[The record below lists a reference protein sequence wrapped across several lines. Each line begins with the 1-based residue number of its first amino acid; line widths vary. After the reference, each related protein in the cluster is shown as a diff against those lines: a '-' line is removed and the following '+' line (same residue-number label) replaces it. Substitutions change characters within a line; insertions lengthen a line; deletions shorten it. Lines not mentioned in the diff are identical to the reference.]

1 MENQTAK
8 RYYHRW
14 AHDVQNFSRRK
25 SMNFFYC
32 MFMVF
37 ALSSCANT
45 STKFIEKPWKIV
57 DAKIKLKA
65 SEEILQ
71 KADLETLVIFNLD
84 SLFIG
89 NDAVANLSETVNELQ
104 KKGIKTLLV
113 ADAFPLYR
121 SNDIIKLINDHGYHF
136 EKSWELLEKEYSFSV
151 SGNNNGPIFK
161 EGCLFFDKNAEV
173 DYWWGIE
180 LFMIYARIN
189 AKNIILV
196 HESGIDS
203 EKFRCRRLALRF
215 PSVEYISTGF

>member
-8 RYYHRW
+8 RYYHQL
-14 AHDVQNFSRRK
+14 AHDVRNFSWRK
-25 SMNFFYC
+25 SMKIFYC
-32 MFMVF
+32 VFMAFV
-37 ALSSCANT
+37 LTSCANT
-45 STKFIEKPWKIV
+45 SKFMEEPRKTV
-57 DAKIKLKA
+57 DARIKLKV

-84 SLFIG
+84 SLFTG

-113 ADAFPLYR
+113 ADAFPVCR
-121 SNDIIKLINDHGYHF
+121 SADIIKLINDHGYHF
-136 EKSWELLEKEYSFSV
+136 EKSWESLTKEYLFGV
-151 SGNNNGPIFK
+151 SGNNNGPIFRK
-161 EGCLFFDKNAEV
+161 GCLFFDKNAEV
-173 DYWWGIE
+173 DYWRGIE

-196 HESGIDS
+196 HELGIDP